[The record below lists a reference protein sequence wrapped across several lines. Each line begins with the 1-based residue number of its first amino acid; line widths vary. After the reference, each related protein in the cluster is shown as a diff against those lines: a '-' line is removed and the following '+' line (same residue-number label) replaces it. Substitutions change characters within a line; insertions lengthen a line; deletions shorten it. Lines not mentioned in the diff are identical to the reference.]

1 MRRVRVLTLVIAF
14 AGCAAPVQQ
23 TPIEPAPIEP
33 APTVAASASTA
44 SASAVTPAASP
55 KVEPAP
61 AAPPPRAVGAI
72 WPPRM
77 PSAGKFEEIP
87 LGKWADYEE
96 TYLDAVTIR
105 ERVALVARE
114 GDVVTLETTT
124 ETGSADK
131 TVFVTAFAASQGL
144 GWRPTLNV
152 FQVGDQDPMESP
164 EIGPAQQPYPAV
176 DPKKLIGT
184 EMIRVRVGS
193 YRAKHYR
200 YRTAY
205 GEVVDYWIDDSVA
218 PIGLIKLE
226 AEQKQH
232 AGFRAGFKFELVAV
246 GSGAIA
252 QVTKRARPFD
262 AKLLQKT
269 GMPWT
274 RNARVGPQP
283 PAKVVQ

>member
-1 MRRVRVLTLVIAF
+1 MRPVRVLSLIAC
-14 AGCAAPVQQ
+14 AACAACAAPVQQ
-23 TPIEPAPIEP
+23 QAPIEP
-33 APTVAASASTA
+33 AAAT
-44 SASAVTPAASP
+44 TPAAESAP
-55 KVEPAP
+55 AVKAEAERAPEPAP
-61 AAPPPRAVGAI
+61 ITAGAI

-77 PSAGKFEEIP
+77 PSAGKFEEVP

-96 TYLDAVTIR
+96 TYLDAVTIK

-114 GDVVTLETTT
+114 GDTVTLETTT
-124 ETGSADK
+124 ETGRADR
-131 TVFVTAFAASQGL
+131 TVFATVFAASQEV
-144 GWRPTLNV
+144 GWRATRNV
-152 FQVGDQDPMESP
+152 FQVGDEDPMESP
-164 EIGPAQQPYPAV
+164 AIGPGQQPYPVV
-176 DPKKLIGT
+176 DPKKLVGT
-184 EMIRVRVGS
+184 EMIKVRAGS

-200 YRTAY
+200 YRTPY
-205 GEVVDYWIDDSVA
+205 GELVDYWIDDSVA

-252 QVTKRARPFD
+252 QVTKPARPFD
-262 AKLLQKT
+262 AALLAKT

-274 RNARVGPQP
+274 RHARVGPQP

>member
-1 MRRVRVLTLVIAF
+1 MLRASVLTVVVALA
-14 AGCAAPVQQ
+14 ACAAPVRQQ
-23 TPIEPAPIEP
+23 APIEP
-33 APTVAASASTA
+33 APAATA
-44 SASAVTPAASP
+44 GTSPDPARTAAQG
-55 KVEPAP
+55 AP
-61 AAPPPRAVGAI
+61 EAPPPIAAAGAI

-96 TYLDAVTIR
+96 SYLDAVTIR
-105 ERVALVARE
+105 ERVALVSRE

-124 ETGSADK
+124 ETGRSDK
-131 TVFVTAFAASQGL
+131 TVFATAFAASL
-144 GWRPTLNV
+144 EMGWRPVSNV
-152 FQVGDQDPMESP
+152 FQVGDEEPMESP
-164 EIGPAQQPYPAV
+164 AISPGQQPYPSV

-184 EMIRVRVGS
+184 EMIKVRAGS

-200 YRTAY
+200 YRTAL
-205 GEVVDYWIDDSVA
+205 GELVDYWIDDSVA

-252 QVTKRARPFD
+252 QVTKPARPFD
-262 AKLLQKT
+262 ARLLQKT

-274 RNARVGPQP
+274 RQARVGPQP
-283 PAKVVQ
+283 PAKVIQ